1 MSARER
7 RTQYIKQKIGY
18 VIDDVA
24 KKYKCRVYFN
34 MNYDAYALIVRFQ
47 NESGESA
54 KMSIEHRIIDALEDD
69 MLGGFLNKV
78 ADKAAETLATLVTTS
93 SEEEEKEIAEL
104 EKEAAASPVK
114 NFGAWG

>member
-7 RTQYIKQKIGY
+7 RIQSIKEKIGY
-18 VIDDVA
+18 VIDNVA
-24 KKYKCRVYFN
+24 KRYRCRAYYI
-34 MNYDAYALIVRFQ
+34 MNYDAYVLIVRFQ

-54 KMSIEHRIIDALEDD
+54 KMFIEQRVIDALQDN
-69 MLGGFLNKV
+69 MLAGFLNKV
-78 ADKAAETLATLVTTS
+78 ADKATETLVTLVNTN
-93 SEEEEKEIAEL
+93 SEAEIAEL